1 MNTCYEIKRHCEAP
15 YDEGIP
21 SGLALDGAE
30 ACLGVDEG
38 LVAGAGD
45 SWYGISDEDTDAV
58 VAVVGLQTL

>member
-1 MNTCYEIKRHCEAP
+1 MEAP

-30 ACLGVDEG
+30 AFLGVNEG

-45 SWYGISDEDTDAV
+45 PWYGIPYEDTGAV